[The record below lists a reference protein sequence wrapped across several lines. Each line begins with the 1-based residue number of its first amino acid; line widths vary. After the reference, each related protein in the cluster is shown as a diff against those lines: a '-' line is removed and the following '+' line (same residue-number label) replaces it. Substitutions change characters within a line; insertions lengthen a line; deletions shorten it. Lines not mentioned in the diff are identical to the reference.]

1 MKKIYAL
8 LFLIGA
14 YFSSASQNISG
25 GIRLGMNVANNNVT
39 TIASSITPDAKIGF
53 LAGGYLSVMLTDK
66 FGIQPELVYSTMGS
80 SSSSVLTSQGTTIK
94 AVDDL
99 KFSYLSLPVM
109 LRFNLT
115 DNFNLQVGPQ
125 LGYLLSA
132 TETASA
138 SGLPTIS
145 ADIKSSL
152 NDIDFGAAAGL
163 GVDFGKFN
171 AGARYY
177 LGFTNLVKNTT
188 GSANKLANNSIQIY
202 IGYSLFG
209 GN

>member
-1 MKKIYAL
+1 MKKIYVL

-14 YFSSASQNISG
+14 YFSSSSQNISG
-25 GIRLGMNVANNNVT
+25 GIRLGMNVANTKVT
-39 TIASSITPDAKIGF
+39 TIASSITPDAKVGF
-53 LAGGYLSVMLTDK
+53 FVGGYMSVMLTGK
-66 FGIQPELVYSTMGS
+66 FGIQPELIYSTMGS
-80 SSSSVLTSQGTTIK
+80 TSSSVLTSQGITIK
-94 AVDDL
+94 ATDEL

-115 DNFNLQVGPQ
+115 DNFNLQLGPQ

-132 TETASA
+132 TETAGA
-138 SGLPTIS
+138 TGIPTIS

-177 LGFTNLVKNTT
+177 LGFSNLVKNTT
-188 GSANKLANNSIQIY
+188 GSANKISNNSIQVY

-209 GN
+209 RN